1 MQRLFLSMGAVT
13 TLLAAFHFLTS
24 GSCGAEKDKPA
35 ASEGKTLDQQ
45 LAAYQK
51 LSRGLRGDRAHK
63 CQREALGCRRGGA
76 YRRRSNPRRLA
87 P

>member
-1 MQRLFLSMGAVT
+1 MLCGSKAHSRNLAVPTTVKTMSQEDTMQRLFLSMGAVT

-51 LSRGLRGDRAHK
+51 
-63 CQREALGCRRGGA
+63 
-76 YRRRSNPRRLA
+76 
-87 P
+87 